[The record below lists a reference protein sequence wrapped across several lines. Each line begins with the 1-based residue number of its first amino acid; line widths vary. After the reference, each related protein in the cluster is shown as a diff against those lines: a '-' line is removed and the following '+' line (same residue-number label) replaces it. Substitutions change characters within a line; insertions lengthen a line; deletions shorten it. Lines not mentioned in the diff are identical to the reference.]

1 MTRTHPIED
10 VRTEIDD
17 RLASI
22 FDAGGGDVLRATAP
36 DPSDREDRWYG
47 RFLVVASGT
56 VADESDPEAA
66 LAGATAIE
74 LLREYYR
81 LRSELLGRGT
91 DGVAHS
97 PNRAPTDALLTG
109 DYVFASAFAT
119 LDDVGRREHGEWFD
133 ALTTTSRRVI
143 EALWRAHR
151 HERLPPEAVLAYVDE
166 TAGALGEAAGSLA
179 ASVATAERADR
190 QRLATLGR
198 GLGIVRRTDRLLDA
212 DARAGLI
219 ARPALEAG
227 QLETDPLVA
236 HRDRHLAA
244 AADAIESLPVAR
256 DRDVFDRLSQ

>member
-17 RLASI
+17 RLATI

-47 RFLVVASGT
+47 RFLVVASGA
-56 VADESDPEAA
+56 VADEFDPEAA

-74 LLREYYR
+74 LLWEYYR
-81 LRSELLGRGT
+81 LRSELLGRVIE
-91 DGVAHS
+91 GVAHS
-97 PNRAPTDALLTG
+97 LNREPTDALLTG

-119 LDDVGRREHGEWFD
+119 LDGVEGRENGEWFD

-151 HERLPPEAVLAYVDE
+151 RERLSPEEVCAYVDG

-179 ASVATAERADR
+179 ASVAMAEPADR
-190 QRLATLGR
+190 QRLATLGQ
-198 GLGIVRRTDRLLDA
+198 GLGIVRRIDHLLDA
-212 DARAGLI
+212 NERAG
-219 ARPALEAG
+219 PVTPSALEA
-227 QLETDPLVA
+227 DPLVA
-236 HRDRHLAA
+236 HRDRYLAA
-244 AADAIESLPVAR
+244 ATDAIDALPVAR
-256 DRDVFDRLSQ
+256 DRDVFAHLSR